1 MTGAYSPYEP
11 AARPGGHPAEKPR
24 YRVLVHRKFARDWDA
39 LAKTVGLTSAQ
50 QFYDHV
56 AFTPDKPPRINS
68 SVIMRGKAGT
78 PKFVGASRTVHYE
91 ISGGGSHQLP
101 IRPRVPGRSIRRPT
115 PSGLHSHHR
124 SWQPLTSECGRT
136 GVDTSIAGFGD
147 FGLSLWPDFRR

>member
-91 ISGGGSHQLP
+91 ISGAGRINYQFVREYRGGASGDPHPVVFILTIDLGSH
-101 IRPRVPGRSIRRPT
+101 
-115 PSGLHSHHR
+115 
-124 SWQPLTSECGRT
+124 
-136 GVDTSIAGFGD
+136 
-147 FGLSLWPDFRR
+147 